1 MEKADVW
8 LFFSNVSFNSKTDS
22 GYIAEIVRK
31 AKDEY
36 GINLEAKN
44 LHHFHIV
51 SGDINELYYEGK
63 KIDYLPRYAIIR
75 RYEIYLSRQLEL
87 MGVKV
92 FNTSSSM
99 TDARNKMKVHQL
111 LANAN
116 IKTPKTVFT
125 VFKNN
130 YNNVFYSDIVNIL
143 GTNEFVLKWIYGS
156 QGKHV
161 YLVKSEEKFNRLLA
175 KYKGRILC
183 QEYIKDSFGKD
194 IRAYVINGKFIGAA
208 IRESDGHDFRSN
220 LARGGEAKKFEY
232 NDQIKSLAE
241 NAAKAVGLDICGV
254 DILMGTNDYYICEV
268 NALPGFK
275 SIFRTSNIDEKDILV
290 KLIRDKIDSE
300 NQLLKEEVKL

>member
-1 MEKADVW
+1 MKNDVW
-8 LFFSNVSFNSKTDS
+8 LFFSNVSYKSKTES
-22 GYIAEIVRK
+22 GYIAEIKRK
-31 AKDEY
+31 AQEEY
-36 GINLEAKN
+36 NIDLEVKN

-51 SGDINELYYEGK
+51 SGDTNELYYEGE
-63 KIDYLPRYAIIR
+63 KIEHLPKYAIIR

-92 FNTSSSM
+92 FNSVKSM
-99 TDARNKMKVHQL
+99 TDARNKMKVHQI
-111 LANAN
+111 LASNN
-116 IKTPKTVFT
+116 IKTPKTIFT

-130 YNNVFYSDIVNIL
+130 YNNVFYEDIVKIL

-161 YLVKSEEKFNRLLA
+161 YLVHNKEKFDKLLA

-208 IRESDGHDFRSN
+208 IRQSDGHDFRSN
-220 LARGGEAKKFEY
+220 LARGGEAKKVEY
-232 NDQIKSLAE
+232 NDEIIEIAE
-241 NAAKAVGLDICGV
+241 KAAKAVGLDICGV
-254 DILMGTNDYYICEV
+254 DILMGKDNYYVCEV

-275 SIFRTSNIDEKDILV
+275 SIFRTSGIEEKDILLQ
-290 KLIRDKIDSE
+290 LIRDKMD
-300 NQLLKEEVKL
+300 NK